1 MGQVLVIRPTSFL
14 MFEAQIKIKK
24 RTVKVSFKIF
34 VIRSIKKTADRFFS
48 IYFIRYFI
56 IYKNEDLK

>member
-34 VIRSIKKTADRFFS
+34 VIRSIKKQLTDFS
-48 IYFIRYFI
+48 QYILLDILLFTKMRI
-56 IYKNEDLK
+56 